1 MPAWF
6 PVLRYVYQHG
16 KWVSGS
22 TCCPGLISARTTGE
36 ARAGTVLA
44 RAHKGQKT
52 KFWGIFKTH
61 PQTSHTP
68 QGSQKV
74 SRTPLIATT
83 RPYSAPETPKKP
95 FWAHFALPGPRGRG
109 RPRERRCTAQPGR
122 APSPADPCGRVCAAA
137 APGEAHRCRGGA
149 PQVGPG
155 SSQNG
160 PRARVARCARAD
172 QPGATG

>member
-1 MPAWF
+1 MRARGPFWLE
-6 PVLRYVYQHG
+6 PGPTWGVLPRHLWASPGAAAAQSRPHG
-16 KWVSGS
+16 
-22 TCCPGLISARTTGE
+22 P
-36 ARAGTVLA
+36 
-44 RAHKGQKT
+44 HKGQKT

-95 FWAHFALPGPRGRG
+95 FWAHFALPGPRGPG

-172 QPGATG
+172 QPGAKG